1 VISRSDHHLPTVW
14 DKSVVLSSEV
24 GKHLVIARRSG
35 QRWFVAGMNGA
46 AV

>member
-1 VISRSDHHLPTVW
+1 VISRSDHDLPTVW
-14 DKSVVLSSEV
+14 DQSVVLSSEV

-35 QRWFVAGMNGA
+35 QRWSLAAMNGA